1 MEVAAIARGL
11 ERSLSPEQVR
21 QVLEQACGIPMPG
34 ETAQEIFDRGFG
46 PETVKL
52 EVERVRAAVGDAPL
66 WPILQLADEKLAE
79 SEAAALEGGADGV
92 AFFAWNE
99 QGADWLK
106 RLAPMEE

>member
-1 MEVAAIARGL
+1 
-11 ERSLSPEQVR
+11 
-21 QVLEQACGIPMPG
+21 
-34 ETAQEIFDRGFG
+34 
-46 PETVKL
+46 
-52 EVERVRAAVGDAPL
+52 
-66 WPILQLADEKLAE
+66 LQLADEKLAE